1 MKGERGHSKSN
12 KWNWNKS
19 TSGFGDQQV
28 EKGNATS
35 GKGKMQQVE
44 KVCEMPDARCQM
56 PDVSIER
63 VICSMEISEG

>member
-1 MKGERGHSKSN
+1 MKGERGPSKSN

-35 GKGKMQQVE
+35 GKE
-44 KVCEMPDARCQM
+44 KCNRWKKFVRCQMPDARCQM
-56 PDVSIER
+56 LVLK
-63 VICSMEISEG
+63 G